1 MHFFYLFSSSI
12 ILFFKQLQ
20 SELLLQ
26 YDETNNHRQKPE
38 GEENGYIP
46 MACRQISLRWKYNKS
61 KYLTIL
67 IFRSKKQ
74 KRTLKTMNLSSVGFV
89 RISLPSSAI
98 RKCAFSRYCI
108 DLHGKRNAIFWKYI
122 SIGGTVPVFFGLIF
136 NTLMNWDPTREDRI
150 FTWIIVNSASRKVHL
165 FCVFQASG
173 GEQ

>member
-1 MHFFYLFSSSI
+1 MMKQI
-12 ILFFKQLQ
+12 ITDKNRKVRRTA
-20 SELLLQ
+20 E
-26 YDETNNHRQKPE
+26 
-38 GEENGYIP
+38 IP
-46 MACRQISLRWKYNKS
+46 IACRQVSLRCKYNKS

-74 KRTLKTMNLSSVGFV
+74 KRTLKTMNMSSVGFV

-150 FTWIIVNSASRKVHL
+150 FTWITVNSASRKGHL